1 MDKIEVKVW
10 RPETYKSRDLMVG
23 AARLTQRAEKISN
36 MQDLEDLL
44 DMSVR
49 SETVRNMTLLPHN
62 NIRCFGTITLLIVGA
77 SRRFLAQVT
86 RRRIGVTFCSGSL
99 QYSDWGDEHDFCIPY
114 EILKKDYERYGFAD
128 LEDGYYS
135 RNFCR
140 TCEDTM
146 FDYKKMTDDIGLDH
160 DTAGYVAPQA
170 LRNVLIIDASPQA
183 WIEMIRQRICKR
195 NTDETRYVL
204 LKCWEALYA
213 LDPIMF
219 SPNTCLPKCAT
230 ELHCPEGNM
239 FCRDPYS
246 LEKEETVTPTLY
258 INEQFP
264 VIKFLQD
271 LRKEEDKEYG
281 LDR

>member
-23 AARLTQRAEKISN
+23 AARLTQRAEKITN
-36 MQDLEDLL
+36 MHDLENLL
-44 DMSVR
+44 DKSVKP
-49 SETVRNMTLLPHN
+49 ETVRNMTLLPHN

-99 QYSDWGDEHDFCIPY
+99 QYSDWGDDHDFVIPY
-114 EILKKDYERYGFAD
+114 EILKKDYDRYGFAD
-128 LEDGYYS
+128 LEAGYYS

-140 TCEDTM
+140 TCEDAM
-146 FDYKKMTDDIGLDH
+146 FDYKKMTDDIGLDR

-183 WIEMIRQRICKR
+183 WIETIRQRLCKR

-204 LKCWEALYA
+204 LKCWEALYE

-230 ELHCPEGNM
+230 ELHCPEETMCCGH
-239 FCRDPYS
+239 PYS

-264 VIKFLQD
+264 VIKFIQD

>member
-99 QYSDWGDEHDFCIPY
+99 QYSDWGDDHDFVIPY